1 MLKDVNQLIPNN
13 LTAIL
18 KEKNLTIADCVRK
31 SGLTRPT
38 VKKLVD
44 GEDSYISKMKSLADG
59 IGVSLSSIYSNAGSV
74 FITSSSH
81 DNSTTTNVGFQV
93 KSDSEEDPNTLKKRI
108 EDLENLLET
117 KEDLIRTKDELLRSK
132 EELLAMYRNRT

>member
-1 MLKDVNQLIPNN
+1 MLKDVNELIPNN

-18 KEKNLTIADCVRK
+18 KEKNLTIADCVRM

-59 IGVSLSSIYSNAGSV
+59 IGVSLASIYSNAGSV

-81 DNSTTTNVGFQV
+81 DQSTTTNVGFQV
-93 KSDSEEDPNTLKKRI
+93 KADSSEDPKALKQRI
-108 EDLENLLET
+108 SDLEKLLEA
-117 KEDLIRTKDELLRSK
+117 KEEILAIKDELIAILR
-132 EELLAMYRNRT
+132 NGN